1 MKPTAPPRNPNP
13 SNPRKPRSSSNVHHI
28 GGIPVEF
35 PYQPYGT
42 QLAFMARVI
51 STLDRAQR
59 EGHCHALLES
69 PTGTGKSLSLLCS
82 ALAWQKHRGASSV
95 NNGAA
100 NCKVDPRA
108 RSDPLNHGGGFVPES
123 QPPGTAAPEPTTSTT
138 GKGKPK
144 KTVPTIFYASR
155 THSQISQVIREYRKT
170 AYRVPMSVLA
180 SRKHYC
186 TNPHL
191 QGIENIDEECKLLL
205 DDREGLCSE
214 FKNANKVKNH
224 PSLQKGGCNEVHDIE
239 DLVKVGQTVKG
250 CSYFA
255 ARLMAEDADLV
266 FCPYSYIISPTIR
279 RAMEV
284 DIKGAV
290 IILDE
295 AHNIEDMAREAGSVE
310 VDEESLLKL
319 HTELG
324 QLRPTQK
331 TIYEPLYEMVEEIL
345 SWMDSRKSL
354 LEKRD
359 FQHYFSSWTGQKAV
373 RELEEANISQN
384 CFPTL
389 QECAVKAIK
398 AASDAES
405 ELVHLSGRS
414 AIVLEGL
421 FSSLG
426 FFFHGNGVH
435 FNDYQL
441 ALQRSVKRDAGDLSA
456 PWVLTFSLWCL
467 HPAVVFREIAD
478 HSLSV
483 ILTSGTLS
491 PMHSFSSELGVQFGT
506 CLEAPHVIDAESQ
519 VLATVIS
526 KGPGD
531 YPLNASYKTADA
543 YAFQDAVGQ
552 ILEEICMIVPA
563 GCLVFFPSYK
573 LLDKLRHRW
582 SETGQWSRLNA
593 RKSLFVETRGG
604 SPNEFEQVLKGYYDC
619 IRKRNKP
626 GSGRKRKSKKVDLVP
641 TEGAAF
647 LAVCRG
653 KVSEGIDFSDENAR
667 AVIIIGIPFP
677 SINDVQVA
685 QKKKF
690 NDTHRHSKN
699 LISGS
704 DWYCQQAFRALNQA
718 AGRCIRH
725 KSDYGAIIF
734 LDERFREER
743 NTVYISKWLRKSI
756 RQHDNYETSLAEL
769 RSFFKNV
776 KDRVGNMNIQLSFD
790 IKSEGVPPPENC
802 VKGSPRKKNQK
813 LSLSEAAER
822 AFNSVSNQG
831 VPQWQGLNMKDC
843 TTFSQ
848 SESQGNDFEASA
860 GLQVDNVSHNIEIID
875 LEDNVVEDFRYSDA
889 CCFEA
894 SCEHTYVSVVKET
907 PGLYDR
913 QGHSPGSSSKD
924 ENSGSNV
931 FHSSTEFQDS
941 KLLHTVS
948 SVRSPCMKT
957 CTFAETPRSNISRNT
972 NHMPLGT
979 DLPQVMTANS
989 YAQKRRK
996 PLHSPLSTLDH
1007 AKSEQLLVEKYH
1019 PIQLMRSF
1027 TDFKTDTQRLGY
1039 GLNTSPSSYKSEKPN
1054 VLGHSMMAG
1063 DSQPCFDAGAVH
1075 DQRLPIYCSI
1085 CSSPLGL
1092 PENQFYVS
1100 CSSTSLAKAALTSI
1114 FKKHV
1119 QNSAG
1124 TLSATL
1130 ELLVADPASV
1140 NKLLCSRSNIDIPG
1154 QGIWN
1159 KDDGCVYDTIFCPF
1173 CSTPNSSCLGV
1184 QVMATDASNAPML
1197 SKILLFHDCLKFNS
1211 LTTEPGATINDSPR
1225 GNCVLDL
1232 NSIEKYAYSSQR
1244 QSLGGWRTTKT
1255 KLRLPK
1261 RPILRDTEEE

>member
-1 MKPTAPPRNPNP
+1 MKPTAPPRSPNP
-13 SNPRKPRSSSNVHHI
+13 PNPRNPRRSSNVHHI

-82 ALAWQKHRGASSV
+82 ALAWQKYRGVSSV
-95 NNGAA
+95 KNGAA

-123 QPPGTAAPEPTTSTT
+123 QPPGTVAQEPTTSST

-144 KTVPTIFYASR
+144 KTLPTIFYASR

-170 AYRVPMSVLA
+170 TYRVPMSVLA

-255 ARLMAEDADLV
+255 ARSMAEDADLV

-310 VDEESLLKL
+310 VDEESLL
-319 HTELG
+319 
-324 QLRPTQK
+324 R
-331 TIYEPLYEMVEEIL
+331 
-345 SWMDSRKSL
+345 
-354 LEKRD
+354 
-359 FQHYFSSWTGQKAV
+359 QKAV

-456 PWVLTFSLWCL
+456 PWVLTLSLWCL

-491 PMHSFSSELGVQFGT
+491 PMHSFSSELGIQFGT

-552 ILEEICMIVPA
+552 ILEEISMIVPS

-604 SPNEFEQVLKGYYDC
+604 SPNEFEQVLKG
-619 IRKRNKP
+619 
-626 GSGRKRKSKKVDLVP
+626 
-641 TEGAAF
+641 
-647 LAVCRG
+647 
-653 KVSEGIDFSDENAR
+653 
-667 AVIIIGIPFP
+667 
-677 SINDVQVA
+677 NDVQVA

-776 KDRVGNMNIQLSFD
+776 KDRVGNMNIQLSSD
-790 IKSEGVPPPENC
+790 IKSEGVPPENC
-802 VKGSPRKKNQK
+802 VKGSLRKKNQR
-813 LSLSEAAER
+813 LSLSEADER

-831 VPQWQGLNMKDC
+831 VSQCQGLNMKDC
-843 TTFSQ
+843 TTFSL

-860 GLQVDNVSHNIEIID
+860 GLQVDNVSHYIEIID
-875 LEDNVVEDFRYSDA
+875 LEDNVAEDFRYSDA

-894 SCEHTYVSVVKET
+894 SCEDTQVSVVKET
-907 PGLYDR
+907 PGLYDS

-931 FHSSTEFQDS
+931 FHSPTEFQDS

-948 SVRSPCMKT
+948 SVTFPCMKT

-972 NHMPLGT
+972 NQMPLGT

-996 PLHSPLSTLDH
+996 PLHSSLSTLDH
-1007 AKSEQLLVEKYH
+1007 AKCEQLLVEKYH
-1019 PIQLMRSF
+1019 PTQLMRSF
-1027 TDFKTDTQRLGY
+1027 TDFKTDTHRLGY
-1039 GLNTSPSSYKSEKPN
+1039 GLKTSPSSYKSENLN

-1063 DSQPCFDAGAVH
+1063 DSEPCFDAGALH

-1124 TLSATL
+1124 TLSAAV

-1140 NKLLCSRSNIDIPG
+1140 NKLLCSRSHIDTPG

-1173 CSTPNSSCLGV
+1173 CSPPNSSCLGV
-1184 QVMATDASNAPML
+1184 QAMATDASNAPML
-1197 SKILLFHDCLKFNS
+1197 NK
-1211 LTTEPGATINDSPR
+1211 DSPR

-1232 NSIEKYAYSSQR
+1232 NSIEKYAYISQR
-1244 QSLGGWRTTKT
+1244 QSSGGWRTTNT

-1261 RPILRDTEEE
+1261 RPILRDTEEG